1 MNPSPVSASLW
12 MLASSIAFTA
22 MSAFT
27 HALGGRC
34 PWPVVAFSRAI
45 LAFVFASLLVRPA
58 KARFIVLR
66 PRSIWL
72 RSIAGSCS
80 MLLTFYA
87 LPRLPLANT
96 AVLTNTSPLWIG
108 LLSWPIL
115 GKPPTRGVWAAIL
128 VSLFGVAII
137 LRPERDVDVW
147 ASAAAAG
154 AAVCSAFAMMGLHR
168 VAALDHRAVV
178 AHFSATAA
186 FFTFL
191 ASITVGGG
199 RFPPVPD
206 DVLVWQ
212 LLLAVGL
219 TATVGQL
226 CMTRAYARG
235 QPASI
240 AVVGLSQVVFG
251 LIIDVVFWNR
261 HIDGWTLLGIA
272 LVVIPTGC
280 LMSATRREFIPP
292 RERRLSSIG

>member
-1 MNPSPVSASLW
+1 MNVNPFSASMW
-12 MLASSIAFTA
+12 MLASSVAFTA
-22 MSAFT
+22 MSTFT
-27 HALGGRC
+27 HALAGRC

-45 LAFVFASLLVRPA
+45 LAFVFASMLVHRA
-58 KARFIVLR
+58 KARFIIMR

-72 RSIAGSCS
+72 RSLAGSCS

-96 AVLTNTSPLWIG
+96 AVLTNTAPLWIG

-115 GKPPTRGVWAAIL
+115 GKPPTKGVWAAIV
-128 VSLFGVAII
+128 VSLFGVALI
-137 LRPERDVDVW
+137 LRPEREVDVW

-154 AAVCSAFAMMGLHR
+154 AAVSSAFAMMGLHR

-186 FFTFL
+186 LFTFL
-191 ASITVGGG
+191 ASIAFGGG
-199 RFPPVPD
+199 RFPTVPD
-206 DVLVWQ
+206 DARVWQ
-212 LLLAVGL
+212 LLIAVGL

-235 QPASI
+235 NPASV

-261 HIDGWTLLGIA
+261 HVDVWTLLGIA
-272 LVVIPTGC
+272 LVAVPTGC
-280 LMSATRREFIPP
+280 LMTSRRGA
-292 RERRLSSIG
+292 L